1 MKDFDNQHNGSQDS
15 FDNKNTF
22 GEVSNDIKTFKNGQ
36 EGGEKAQKG
45 AEFQSQDNEKKESP
59 AFQKVQDSRG
69 QEKNSG
75 EQARADERVEHQYST
90 YYQPPYYI
98 PNFTVGKENTAQIQK
113 KRNRTVITAVI
124 IGALL
129 LLSMLV
135 FGGYSIA
142 KALNLFSYSRN
153 SDLDDAG
160 AAIGDIPTV
169 TITQNTYE
177 NYAPQTLPEV
187 VSRVGNSVVEIK
199 TSSTQMDYFYGQ
211 YVTSGAGSG
220 VLIAQN
226 DQAGYLLT
234 NHHVIYSD
242 DGGLADT
249 ITVVL
254 TNAEEYEA
262 SVIGSDSSIDLALLT
277 INKKD
282 GENFTL
288 ASFGRSSDLVVGQ
301 EVIAIGNPLGSLGGT
316 VTDGIISALDR
327 RVKIDNVE
335 MVLLQHN
342 AAINPGNS
350 GGALFDMMGNLVGI
364 VNAKTSETGIE
375 GLGFAIPAD
384 IALNFVNRKMV
395 VEPEIGIRVQYG
407 RLNNVL
413 GLYVVETTNS
423 DFKKYDKVVK
433 VNGEKI
439 TGPAQYYAIID
450 CLEKGDSAA
459 ITVERNGVEHNI
471 TVTRNK

>member
-15 FDNKNTF
+15 FDNRNTF
-22 GEVSNDIKTFKNGQ
+22 GEVSDDIKTFKNRKK
-36 EGGEKAQKG
+36 GGEEAPKG
-45 AEFQSQDNEKKESP
+45 AEFQSQNNEKEKGT
-59 AFQKVQDSRG
+59 AYQKG
-69 QEKNSG
+69 ENSG
-75 EQARADERVEHQYST
+75 EQARANERVEHQYSS
-90 YYQPPYYI
+90 YYQPPYYV
-98 PNFTVGKENTAQIQK
+98 PNFTVDEEKTEQIRR
-113 KRNRTVITAVI
+113 KRNKTIITAVV

-129 LLSMLV
+129 LMSILL
-135 FGGYSIA
+135 FGGYSLA
-142 KALNLFSYSRN
+142 KIFNLFSNTPN
-153 SDLDDAG
+153 SELGDTG
-160 AAIGDIPTV
+160 AIMGDIPTV

-177 NYAPQTLPEV
+177 SYTPQALPDV
-187 VSRVGNSVVEIK
+187 VSKVGNSVVEIS

-226 DQAGYLLT
+226 DQSGYLLT
-234 NHHVIYSD
+234 NHHVIYAD

-262 SVIGSDSSIDLALLT
+262 TVIGSDPSIDLALLT
-277 INKKD
+277 INKKSD
-282 GENFTL
+282 ENFTL
-288 ASFGRSSDLVVGQ
+288 ADFGKSSDLVVGQ

-375 GLGFAIPAD
+375 GLGFAIPSD

-407 RLNNVL
+407 RLNNTV
-413 GLYVVETTNS
+413 GLYVVETTNA
-423 DFKKYDKVVK
+423 DFKKYDKIVK

-439 TGPAQYYAIID
+439 TGPVQYYAIID
-450 CLEKGDSAA
+450 SLEKGDSAT
-459 ITVERNGVEHNI
+459 ITVERSGVERNI
-471 TVTRNK
+471 TVTRKK